1 MVVKAFA
8 KINLGLEV
16 VRRRPDG
23 YHDIRTLFQSID
35 LADTIN
41 LEPSPDGRIRVEGDD
56 PSVPW
61 DRSNLVYRA
70 AALLQGKTG
79 APGGALIRVAK
90 AVPAGKGLGGGS
102 SDAAVA
108 LYALN
113 RLWSL
118 GLGPEALA
126 DLALSLG
133 SDVPYFLHGGLC
145 LGESRG
151 EALTQLDDFRPL
163 PCVLVFPPYPIFTAD
178 IYAGFGPFLTS
189 EGKDSKIVRF
199 LGTGD
204 FGLLENDLELVILRR
219 YPELEEFK
227 RFFLDRGAMLSLVSG
242 SGSAVFGLFSDGDK
256 AREAHDKLRGRSVVR
271 LATTLPRDGYWT
283 QVGAG
288 V

>member
-1 MVVKAFA
+1 MVVRAFA

-35 LADTIN
+35 LADTIE
-41 LEPSPDGRIRVEGDD
+41 LEPSPDGRIRLEGDD

-61 DRSNLVYRA
+61 DRSNLVFRA
-70 AALLQGKTG
+70 AALIQERTG
-79 APGGALIRVAK
+79 TPDGALIRVAK
-90 AVPAGKGLGGGS
+90 AVPPGKGLGGGS
-102 SDAAVA
+102 SDAALT

-126 DLALSLG
+126 GLALSLG

-151 EALTQLDDFRPL
+151 EALTRLDDFRPL
-163 PCVLVFPPYPIFTAD
+163 SCVLVFPPFPIFTAD

-189 EGKDSKIVRF
+189 ERKDSKIMRF

-227 RFFLDRGAMLSLVSG
+227 RFFQDRGAMLSLVTG
-242 SGSAVFGLFSDGDK
+242 SGSAVFGLFSNGDE
-256 AREAHDKLRGRSVVR
+256 AREAHDQLRGRSVVR
-271 LATTLPRDGYWT
+271 LATTLPREGYWT